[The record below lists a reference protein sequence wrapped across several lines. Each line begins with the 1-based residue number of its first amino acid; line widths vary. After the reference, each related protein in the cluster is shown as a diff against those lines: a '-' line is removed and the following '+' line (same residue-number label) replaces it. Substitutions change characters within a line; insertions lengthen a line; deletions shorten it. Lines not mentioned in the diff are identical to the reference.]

1 MSNNMA
7 YYVRKISRSKWQENQ
22 LSTDTKKALEEIKS
36 VKADAITNCI
46 KTTGNK
52 LSLWKV
58 EEKKDSI
65 EDIVPLLIGFERP
78 DTCDIIYISDQMFL
92 EEGIALEQSSEDAN
106 TPLDE
111 LKQYHYNAVVNDYE
125 GLGKFAKI
133 VLKSLNNHK
142 RFKGK
147 EVKTKLQ
154 DMLSN
159 HEIEKEMISDKLYQ
173 KIS

>member
-65 EDIVPLLIGFERP
+65 EDIVPLIIGFERP
-78 DTCDIIYISDQMFL
+78 DTCDIIYEYYGAAEPPVRCGESHL
-92 EEGIALEQSSEDAN
+92 S
-106 TPLDE
+106 
-111 LKQYHYNAVVNDYE
+111 
-125 GLGKFAKI
+125 GLTEPPHF
-133 VLKSLNNHK
+133 V
-142 RFKGK
+142 
-147 EVKTKLQ
+147 
-154 DMLSN
+154 
-159 HEIEKEMISDKLYQ
+159 Y
-173 KIS
+173 

>member
-65 EDIVPLLIGFERP
+65 EDIVPLIIGFERP
-78 DTCDIIYISDQMFL
+78 DTCDIII
-92 EEGIALEQSSEDAN
+92 
-106 TPLDE
+106 
-111 LKQYHYNAVVNDYE
+111 
-125 GLGKFAKI
+125 
-133 VLKSLNNHK
+133 
-142 RFKGK
+142 
-147 EVKTKLQ
+147 
-154 DMLSN
+154 
-159 HEIEKEMISDKLYQ
+159 YQ
-173 KIS
+173 IKCFWKKV